1 MNCFLLK
8 ELPKTFCENL
18 KLAYGLHRQFKSR
31 FSAKAYGQSHL
42 KATGSRIT
50 ALKPYQEL
58 VSMQTVQPRFCFAC
72 GALIQKQPRQPG
84 FWRHHLFH
92 RQRCHNCGVSL
103 SFSFWYPWLVGGWMG
118 FLAGLGIVLWQNSTP
133 QPVQF
138 PQLTTGSSNQ
148 TLPQTNTNSTAQAPR
163 DSIHSSQPTDE
174 SHVCG
179 AKTKSGRPCRRK
191 VRGTQGYC
199 WQHRKSTDQ
208 R

>member
-1 MNCFLLK
+1 
-8 ELPKTFCENL
+8 
-18 KLAYGLHRQFKSR
+18 
-31 FSAKAYGQSHL
+31 
-42 KATGSRIT
+42 
-50 ALKPYQEL
+50 
-58 VSMQTVQPRFCFAC
+58 MQTAQPRFCFAC
-72 GALIQKQPRQPG
+72 GALIQKQPYQPG
-84 FWRHHLFH
+84 FGRHRLFH
-92 RQRCHNCGVSL
+92 RHTCNNCGVSL
-103 SFSFWYPWLVGGWMG
+103 SFSFWYPWVVGSWVG

-138 PQLTTGSSNQ
+138 PRLTTGLHNH
-148 TLPQTNTNSTAQAPR
+148 TLPQTKTTSTTEAPHNITHYSQAA
-163 DSIHSSQPTDE
+163 DE